1 MYNFLPTYLHV
12 HDILEDLLFMN
23 QQSPVVW
30 TQMEPLY
37 CLSPPL
43 PSPLLPLHQPLRWW
57 DVEDEDQTGNVSR
70 TAQDLVQPGKV
81 EGRETRKREG
91 R

>member
-1 MYNFLPTYLHV
+1 
-12 HDILEDLLFMN
+12 
-23 QQSPVVW
+23 
-30 TQMEPLY
+30 MEPLY